1 MALSVY
7 SYACTLSE
15 STISG
20 WGEVGVGVG
29 VVSLMHLV
37 SNNQSTIVEVNIV
50 VMLHLLL
57 MANDGRLSA
66 KEEVPSRQT
75 FLKASIVDFCRVWA
89 RCF

>member
-20 WGEVGVGVG
+20 WGEVG